1 MSHQASYWAMQVEAP
16 TPAAKLVLLVL
27 ADAHNGHTGECFPSL
42 ARIVKATGYSEST
55 VKYAVR
61 DLEQAGLLSRQS
73 MADESG
79 RTKGV
84 KYTLNISQGRGQN
97 MTPGGQETTGE
108 GSEYDPPR
116 GQNMTP
122 HIDNREKEPGKEPG
136 KARATRLPPDWSAPP
151 EFIDFAISE
160 GFTRDDIVRRI
171 EPTFRDYFTSAS
183 GPASRKVDWFAT
195 WRNWVRRDAQY
206 RSGPGS
212 RQAYAS
218 GNQFSDG
225 GTLGIYQRA
234 AARVREADDVSQRRA
249 GLFGDGNGE
258 LEMRYGVPAE

>member
-1 MSHQASYWAMQVEAP
+1 MSHAATHWAMQIDAP
-16 TPAAKLVLLVL
+16 TPAAKLVLLIL

-42 ARIVKATGYSEST
+42 ARIVKATGYSESS

-84 KYTLNISQGRGQN
+84 KYTLNITSGRGQN
-97 MTPGGQETTGE
+97 VTPGGQETKGE
-108 GSEYDPPR
+108 GSECDPPR
-116 GQNMTP
+116 GQNVTP

-136 KARATRLPPDWSAPP
+136 RARATRLPPGWSAPS
-151 EFIDFAISE
+151 EFIDFAIAE

-171 EPTFRDYFTSAS
+171 EPTFRDHWLAAS
-183 GPASRKVDWFAT
+183 GASSRKADWFAT
-195 WRNWVRRDAQY
+195 WRNWVRRDAQ
-206 RSGPGS
+206 RRPGAGS
-212 RQAYAS
+212 RQAHAA
-218 GNQFSDG
+218 GNQRSDG
-225 GTLGIYQRA
+225 STLGAYQRA
-234 AARVREADDVSQRRA
+234 AARFQPEDDVSQRRA

-258 LEMRYGVPAE
+258 LEMRYGIPAE